1 MTDIFDVE
9 DWDKGWAQATLTPQ
23 VLRAWRAERD
33 EERLSQHHQIAQAL
47 ALTDASPDAFRHR
60 FDDLCGAPFDEVQ
73 AAFIA
78 TMLRS
83 PMLQEHRDRLI
94 SAEPTTPAT
103 GVIVHRF
110 TAPPSERREFKARD
124 AMRQSLAQP
133 LDLAGPD
140 SVDAVDEVFA
150 RALDLAPWMR
160 GPLDALWRSARGHVA
175 AGEGFTLDPIL
186 LLGGAG
192 VGKTHLVQT
201 LAELTRIPFRRLE
214 AGVMTASF
222 EIGGAEVT
230 WASGTPGAAVR
241 LMAESMVANPMILVD
256 EVDKFGGKAGSGGDP
271 RAALLPFL
279 QRSTAASF
287 TCPYLQA
294 PIDLSRVSWILCANT
309 VDGLSPPLLD
319 RLAVF
324 EVSAPRGPDLEA
336 LARKT
341 FADLDLSPGQLR
353 RLCTA
358 VAEGQLSLRGLSRL
372 AESLRRFDD
381 RPHLH

>member
-23 VLRAWRAERD
+23 VLRVWRAERD
-33 EERLSQHHQIAQAL
+33 DERLSQHHRIAQAL
-47 ALTDASPDAFRHR
+47 ALADASPGAFRQR
-60 FDDLCGAPFDEVQ
+60 FDDLCSAPFDEVQ
-73 AAFIA
+73 TAFVA

-83 PMLQEHRDRLI
+83 PALQERRNQLI
-94 SAEPTTPAT
+94 GADPATPAS

-110 TAPPSERREFKARD
+110 TGPLSDRRELKDRD
-124 AMRQSLAQP
+124 AMRQRLAQP
-133 LDLAGPD
+133 LDLAGPETL
-140 SVDAVDEVFA
+140 DAVDETFA
-150 RALDLAPWMR
+150 QALDLAPWMR
-160 GPLDALWRSARGHVA
+160 APIEALWRAARGHVA
-175 AGEGFTLDPIL
+175 AGRGFSLDPVL

-214 AGVMTASF
+214 AGVMTAAF

-230 WASGTPGAAVR
+230 WSSGNPGAAVR
-241 LMAESMVANPMILVD
+241 LIAESRVANPMILID
-256 EVDKFGGKAGSGGDP
+256 EIDKFSGKAGSGGDP
-271 RAALLPFL
+271 RAALLPLL
-279 QRSTAASF
+279 QRSTAATF
-287 TCPYLQA
+287 ACPYLQA

-309 VDGLSPPLLD
+309 LDGLSRPLLD

-324 EVSAPRGPDLEA
+324 EVAAPRGPDLEA

-341 FADLDLSPGQLR
+341 FADLDLPPGQLR
-353 RLCTA
+353 HLCAA
-358 VAEGQLSLRGLSRL
+358 VAEGRLSLRGLTRL
-372 AESLRRFDD
+372 ADSLRSFDD

>member
-9 DWDKGWAQATLTPQ
+9 DWDKSWAQATLTPQ
-23 VLRAWRAERD
+23 VLRVWRAERD
-33 EERLSQHHQIAQAL
+33 DERLSRHHRIAQAL
-47 ALTDASPDAFRHR
+47 AITDAGPDRFRDR
-60 FDDLCGAPFDEVQ
+60 FDDLCGSPFEAVQ
-73 AAFIA
+73 EEFVAA
-78 TMLRS
+78 MLRS
-83 PMLQEHRDRLI
+83 PTLQERRNQLI
-94 SAEPTTPAT
+94 GADPATPT

-110 TAPPSERREFKARD
+110 TAPPSDRREFKARD

-133 LDLAGPD
+133 LDLAGPGT
-140 SVDAVDEVFA
+140 VDAVDEVFA
-150 RALDLAPWMR
+150 RALELAAWMR

-175 AGEGFTLDPIL
+175 AGHGFTLDPIL

-222 EIGGAEVT
+222 EVGGAEVT

-241 LMAESMVANPMILVD
+241 LMAESMIANPMILVD

-279 QRSTAASF
+279 QRSTAVSF
-287 TCPYLQA
+287 VCPYLQA
-294 PIDLSRVSWILCANT
+294 PIDLSRVSWLLCANSL
-309 VDGLSPPLLD
+309 DGLSRPLLD
-319 RLAVF
+319 RVSVF
-324 EVSAPRGPDLEA
+324 EVTAPRGPDLEA
-336 LARKT
+336 LVRRV
-341 FADLDLSPGQLR
+341 FADLDLPSGQLR

-358 VAEGQLSLRGLSRL
+358 VAEGQLSLRGLNRL
-372 AESLRRFDD
+372 ADSLRGFDD